1 MVEGARAQK
10 AVSVAIE
17 KGAPLQI
24 FKTEGE
30 KGLLPREIIEGFW
43 DDVSV

>member
-24 FKTEGE
+24 FKMEGE
-30 KGLLPREIIEGFW
+30 KVYFRGRLSRG
-43 DDVSV
+43 SGMM